1 MKQQHSAS
9 KSKRKISHDSAHRPQ
24 NKAISLPIHCVF
36 MFRAP
41 LQKSNFARR
50 NAIAGIIDNRGRSQ
64 TQGGV
69 RKNPLVAPKSQ
80 ETGFGGCMPRSRQM
94 SKVLRLI
101 IRFAHAAEE
110 NNAISRNT
118 KRFSEKQLDR
128 VTRQETVIRNNGTDN
143 FQTHFM
149 LVFMSLPAPRPSSS
163 SY

>member
-50 NAIAGIIDNRGRSQ
+50 NAIAGNIDNRERSQ

-80 ETGFGGCMPRSRQM
+80 ETGFGGSMPRSRQM
-94 SKVLRLI
+94 PKVLRLI
-101 IRFAHAAEE
+101 ISFAHAAEE
-110 NNAISRNT
+110 NTAI
-118 KRFSEKQLDR
+118 
-128 VTRQETVIRNNGTDN
+128 
-143 FQTHFM
+143 
-149 LVFMSLPAPRPSSS
+149 
-163 SY
+163 

>member
-41 LQKSNFARR
+41 LQKSNHARR
-50 NAIAGIIDNRGRSQ
+50 NAIARIIDNRGSARA
-64 TQGGV
+64 QGGV

-94 SKVLRLI
+94 SKVLRLYSVSLM
-101 IRFAHAAEE
+101 RRKKTPPY
-110 NNAISRNT
+110 SRNT
-118 KRFSEKQLDR
+118 KRFSEKQPDR
-128 VTRQETVIRNNGTDN
+128 ATRQETVIRNNGTYN

-163 SY
+163 PY